1 MRSTMQKRQ
10 NQISYKTGSHLTQKL
25 VMVIILVVILDRMIM
40 ISDCTTEAIRI
51 NEHDEYDFIVA
62 LNRTM

>member
-1 MRSTMQKRQ
+1 
-10 NQISYKTGSHLTQKL
+10 
-25 VMVIILVVILDRMIM
+25 MVIILVVILDRMIM